1 MSKLKSLVED
11 FIDIVV
17 NDEEYSHKDWG
28 WDNLPPIE
36 TIIDVIERH
45 ETDKKVSQIIDKG
58 VKPWK

>member
-11 FIDIVV
+11 FIDIVS

-45 ETDKKVSQIIDKG
+45 QLKIKKG
-58 VKPWK
+58 VSNVTTNR